1 MTENNTIKLFVS
13 EKPKPN
19 GEDYM
24 TTRKVCFDE
33 VEDYFQKDVYE
44 SDLSKWKSELI
55 ELKFATPEDEYDIIA
70 HEDLMG
76 KNDCID
82 VTDITDI
89 KYSNYL
95 DAEKTK
101 PNHLVYYKEVKD
113 LNTTEYYQPLFDLMS
128 EHNIHL
134 LEGEMDEIIS
144 TVIEMENK
152 RNINNRTTACR

>member
-1 MTENNTIKLFVS
+1 MKYKYLKKEGEILKLFANEN
-13 EKPKPN
+13 EKPIIENALTAWIHSSEFINWELKCIEIPFAT
-19 GEDYM
+19 GEDA
-24 TTRKVCFDE
+24 F
-33 VEDYFQKDVYE
+33 
-44 SDLSKWKSELI
+44 
-55 ELKFATPEDEYDIIA
+55 DIIKDI
-70 HEDLMG
+70 DLIG
-76 KNDCID
+76 ENEYID

-101 PNHLVYYKEVKD
+101 PNHLAYYIQVKD

-128 EHNIHL
+128 EHNLTL

-152 RNINNRTTACR
+152 KKYK